1 MSSQPRLILQVPRNG
16 AVDRNAREAPPEAV
30 DSGDALI
37 EAIEPD
43 EEGNLD
49 PPDVGEVVL
58 SLPSPETLARESDEV
73 RRVIAEA
80 GHGVEPLVV
89 EIEAAEELRDE
100 ELASVLAATEHTER
114 PVILRVIRDG

>member
-1 MSSQPRLILQVPRNG
+1 MAVEPRLILQVPRNG
-16 AVDRNAREAPPEAV
+16 AVDRNIRQAPPEAV
-30 DSGDALI
+30 QSDDAVV
-37 EAIEPD
+37 EAIQPD
-43 EEGNLD
+43 AEGNLD

-58 SLPSPETLARESDEV
+58 SVPSPETLARESDEV

-89 EIEAAEELRDE
+89 EVEAAEEIRDE

-114 PVILRVIRDG
+114 PVIVRIIRDA